1 MTRNQTILALVAV
14 AVVAAWGCGQKPGAQ
29 TGSLAPGQARS
40 LEARVAKLETELK
53 AAQAQAADWQGR
65 YAKEQARAQA
75 AEKERDD
82 LRASLGKRT
91 AERDAV
97 QARYDNFHKSLKDLI
112 GQMETAAA
120 PRHAVPTARAPSVP
134 ASLEVLPSPKGL

>member
-1 MTRNQTILALVAV
+1 MTRKQTILALVAV
-14 AVVAAWGCGQKPGAQ
+14 AVVAAWGCGQKPTGQ
-29 TGSLAPGQARS
+29 TGSLAPSQARS
-40 LEARVAKLETELK
+40 LEARVSKLEKELK
-53 AAQAQAADWQGR
+53 TAQAQAADWRER
-65 YAKEQARAQA
+65 YAKEQTRAQA

-82 LRASLGKRT
+82 LRASLTKRT

-120 PRHAVPTARAPSVP
+120 PRPAVPTVRAPSLP